1 MKLLGEKIFARD
13 AEGKLVSRI
22 GTIFFRTPGLVTQR
36 GVHAMQ
42 RIAWIEEI
50 QRELGRE
57 LSPEEAEAEISE
69 SVDLVFTEEH
79 VLIRPNPERMDLAFR
94 ADEELQRLV
103 PKLNIRFLN
112 TSSELVRGAWRV
124 RRSRRRTWPS

>member
-50 QRELGRE
+50 QREDRK
-57 LSPEEAEAEISE
+57 
-69 SVDLVFTEEH
+69 SVV
-79 VLIRPNPERMDLAFR
+79 
-94 ADEELQRLV
+94 
-103 PKLNIRFLN
+103 
-112 TSSELVRGAWRV
+112 
-124 RRSRRRTWPS
+124 